1 MTRTL
6 ASLRPWERNYNVGNI
21 AAIVESIRRFGFNS
35 ALATYGDEVM
45 VGNHRFLALTEMKA
59 NGEPAPNGV
68 MELGPNWLVPTF
80 PLDHLS
86 PDEATAYA
94 IADNKTA
101 AMATP
106 DETKLAELIAELDAV
121 GLAEATSYS
130 VSEIDKMILELE
142 DASSVTVPAE
152 VETTAP
158 TPILKWEKHQCP
170 MTADESNA
178 LTLRYEM
185 FIERHGTP
193 YGFVGSLG
201 L

>member
-6 ASLRPWERNYNVGNI
+6 ASLRPWDRNYNVGNI
-21 AAIVESIRRFGFNS
+21 AAIVDSIRRFGFNS

-45 VGNHRFLALTEMKA
+45 VGNHRFLALTQMKA
-59 NGEPAPNGV
+59 AGEPAPKGV
-68 MELGPNWLVPTF
+68 SELGPNWLVPVF
-80 PLDHLS
+80 ELDHLTS
-86 PDEATAYA
+86 DEATAYA

-106 DETKLAELIAELDAV
+106 DDAKLAELIAELDAV
-121 GLAEATSYS
+121 GLAESTAYS
-130 VSEIDKMILELE
+130 TTEIDDLINALD
-142 DASSVTVPAE
+142 DAAGTTVPAE

-170 MTADESNA
+170 MTADESAA
-178 LTLRYEM
+178 LSLRYEM
-185 FIERHGTP
+185 WIERTGTP